1 MRSNVNLE
9 CQNSELLKMIM
20 KGVLLNKEN
29 KAQISILHVSI
40 TALTLKCWHNKQII
54 VGEYSW
60 FTT

>member
-29 KAQISILHVSI
+29 KAQISIIHVSI

-54 VGEYSW
+54 VGE
-60 FTT
+60 